1 MVRNCNLKK
10 QISNNRISA
19 FTLVEVLISVVLVG
33 FIATI
38 TLFSTLNSIEVDN
51 KKIIVQSQTFYHAL
65 YEAYFKA
72 TATTKEYNAAEG
84 DEEAL
89 LHAIGGGIRLASFN
103 LDCSELEINKLK
115 PKKCAKTSNGTKV
128 GVLVDNKCSTTVK
141 AYEYLRKE
149 DADKGINERATRTVE
164 NSCGYMVYTLKKSK
178 KIFKQDAFVVPFK
191 KRDLG

>member
-1 MVRNCNLKK
+1 MRYNCKN
-10 QISNNRISA
+10 QIFKNRACA
-19 FTLVEVLISVVLVG
+19 FTLVEVLVSVVLVG

-38 TLFSTLNSIEVDN
+38 TMFSTINSIEVTN

-72 TATTKEYNAAEG
+72 TVTSREYNAAKN
-84 DEEAL
+84 DEDAL
-89 LHAIGGGIRLASFN
+89 LKAIGGGIRLASLN

-164 NSCGYMVYTLKKSK
+164 NSCGYLVYTLKKSK
-178 KIFKQDAFVVPFK
+178 KIFKQDAFVVPLK
-191 KRDLG
+191 KSDLG